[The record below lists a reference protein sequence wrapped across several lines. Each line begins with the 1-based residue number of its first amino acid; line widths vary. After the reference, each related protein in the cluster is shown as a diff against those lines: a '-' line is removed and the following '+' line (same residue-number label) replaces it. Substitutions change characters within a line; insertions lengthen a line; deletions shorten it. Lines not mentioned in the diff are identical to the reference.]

1 MKSLFRN
8 KKFLIGGGLLLA
20 LLVLSL
26 FIVQQKS
33 AAGEVTYQ
41 TEEATIGDITTSVEA
56 TGKIRAYQSAIYV
69 WATSGIVETVNISV
83 GDSVQRGDQLATLQ
97 KISLPRELIQAEA
110 DLIYAK
116 QDLEDLLGSSGTDI
130 ANAAIALADAQEA
143 YDDSVHYRELLDSE
157 VRYDSFNGTFS
168 RLSTPF
174 GTFRVPNIQNIRY
187 FPSDEQKAE
196 AEQDIAVQ
204 EALLIDAQ
212 RAYDRIKNGPTE
224 KDISAAEAKVFAAQ
238 AILNQAN
245 IRATFGGTITDLSPQ
260 VGDLV
265 SIGEEAFRVDD
276 LSTLLLELSVSEI
289 DINNVSIGQLVAVNF
304 DAIESRA
311 YHGEVT
317 EIAATSSTSAS
328 GTGYEV
334 IAKLTDADELVK
346 LGMTADIFIQV
357 REVKNV
363 LLIPNQAIRVLNGEY
378 VIYLLESEDVLVPAA
393 IRLRARSKNYSEIAA
408 GDVQAGDLVV
418 LDPPS
423 SLNVGE

>member
-8 KKFLIGGGLLLA
+8 KKILIGGGLLLA

-26 FIVQQKS
+26 SIVQQKN
-33 AAGEVTYQ
+33 AAGEVSYQ

-56 TGKIRAYQSAIYV
+56 TGKIRAYQSAIYA
-69 WATSGIVETVNISV
+69 WATRGIVETVNISV

-97 KISLPRELIQAEA
+97 KKSLPRELIQAEA

-130 ANAAIALADAQEA
+130 ANATIALADAQEA
-143 YDDSVHYRELLDSE
+143 YDDSAHYRELLDSE

-174 GTFRVPNIQNIRY
+174 GTFRVPNIQHIRY

-245 IRATFGGTITDLSPQ
+245 IRATFGGTITELSPQ

-276 LSTLLLELSVSEI
+276 LSALLLELSVSEI
-289 DINNVSIGQLVAVNF
+289 DINNVSIGQLVTVNF

-317 EIAATSSTSAS
+317 EIAATSSS